1 MLLLYTDIGDVYSW
15 GWNESGQVGVPCMK
29 NQAGKYKSGTHE
41 GRSMIMYPTLLFAD
55 NDELMIEQISCG
67 TRHSAAITG
76 RLDIILTPLWLY
88 LITL

>member
-1 MLLLYTDIGDVYSW
+1 
-15 GWNESGQVGVPCMK
+15 MK

-67 TRHSAAITG
+67 TRHSAAVTG

>member
-1 MLLLYTDIGDVYSW
+1 
-15 GWNESGQVGVPCMK
+15 MK

-67 TRHSAAITG
+67 TRHSAAISG
-76 RLDIILTPLWLY
+76 RLDIILY
-88 LITL
+88 